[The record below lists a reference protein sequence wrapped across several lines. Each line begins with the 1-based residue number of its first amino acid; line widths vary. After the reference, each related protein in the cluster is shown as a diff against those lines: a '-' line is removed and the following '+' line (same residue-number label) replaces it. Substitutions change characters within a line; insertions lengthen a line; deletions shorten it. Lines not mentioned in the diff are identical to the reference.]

1 MKKRNW
7 MLVADLILTFILER
21 RELKAQEKLKEK
33 NRQLKIQ
40 HGRWRNGDVKELEVM
55 LSGMPEEQK
64 QRIRDKADR
73 LEAYFKDDVLY
84 MKDKDEEWCDGML
97 PKETKN
103 KGSK

>member
-1 MKKRNW
+1 M
-7 MLVADLILTFILER
+7 
-21 RELKAQEKLKEK
+21 
-33 NRQLKIQ
+33 
-40 HGRWRNGDVKELEVM
+40 KELEVM

-73 LEAYFKDDVLY
+73 LEVFFKDEVVY

-97 PKETKN
+97 PKETNN